1 MFLEFFC
8 HLFYLQYFYD
18 SVASKWQVTAGAE
31 EIFCAFLYALK
42 AWFMVMCVCVWTS
55 IYVGEN
61 LKQMCVHVYIC
72 VGENMKMVT
81 QKMS

>member
-1 MFLEFFC
+1 VLLCFSDAVASKWQVTAGAEMFLEFFC

-42 AWFMVMCVCVWTS
+42 AWFMVMCVCVCGHLS
-55 IYVGEN
+55 
-61 LKQMCVHVYIC
+61 M
-72 VGENMKMVT
+72 
-81 QKMS
+81 